1 MSNQETND
9 ARRPVCAVIRPHAT
23 YAGRQ
28 GLTYEAGISAES
40 VGAQAICMHLLRLP
54 PEARAHPHLHANHE
68 TAIYLLSGRAAMWY
82 GEQLEQHLEMEA
94 GDWLYIPAGVVHL
107 PYNPGTEDAVAVI
120 ARTDPNEQESVVVR
134 DDLVPPAGDRFEGRS

>member
-1 MSNQETND
+1 MIMSKQESST
-9 ARRPVCAVIRPHAT
+9 RQPVCAVIRSNDT

-54 PEARAHPHLHANHE
+54 PGAQAHPHLHANHE
-68 TAIYLLSGRAAMWY
+68 TAIYLITGRAAMWY

-107 PYNPGTEDAVAVI
+107 PYNPGSEDAVAVI

-134 DDLVPPAGDRFEGRS
+134 DDLAHVHAR